1 METGQGAGNRGAGRL
16 AGWVRLVAGLVV
28 AAVGLAAC
36 APSGG
41 APAPLANPPAG
52 RPVAAATAAPSPPPR
67 ERLVVAYSQ
76 RSVSQGMHIYGLE
89 AGYFAQQGLE
99 LETTQIPG
107 SSVLAAAMIAG
118 EVHIGTV
125 GASAPTEAR
134 LGGADLVMLADTTPV
149 MVFWLIGRPEVRAV
163 AELRGKRIGVTRL
176 GTALHLGGRLALRHH
191 GLDPEREVTWMNM
204 STLSAIVAGLEAN
217 AVDAGVVTPIE
228 KYQAQA
234 LGMQAL
240 FDIGTISPPFSQA
253 GVVASQQFTRERPDL
268 ILRYLRGHLDG
279 LKRLRADPAWGKQV
293 MARWLQVDDPV
304 VIDDSYDTYVRRYLP
319 EIPLPR
325 PEAVAPIIELLA
337 LTDPRASQ
345 LRPEDVIE
353 PRFIQQL
360 EAEGFFRRPP
370 GGS

>member
-1 METGQGAGNRGAGRL
+1 
-16 AGWVRLVAGLVV
+16 
-28 AAVGLAAC
+28 
-36 APSGG
+36 
-41 APAPLANPPAG
+41 
-52 RPVAAATAAPSPPPR
+52 
-67 ERLVVAYSQ
+67 
-76 RSVSQGMHIYGLE
+76 
-89 AGYFAQQGLE
+89 
-99 LETTQIPG
+99 
-107 SSVLAAAMIAG
+107 VLAAAMIAG
-118 EVHIGTV
+118 EVQIGTV

-149 MVFWLIGRPEVRAV
+149 MVFWLISRPEVRAV

-176 GTALHLGGRLALRHH
+176 GTALHFGGRLALRHH

-204 STLSAIVAGLEAN
+204 STLNAIVAGLEAN
-217 AVDAGVVTPIE
+217 ALDAGVVTPIE

-234 LGMQAL
+234 LGMNAL

-293 MARWLQVDDPV
+293 MARWLQLDDPV

-345 LRPEDVIE
+345 LRPEDVVE

-360 EAEGFFRRPP
+360 EAEGFFQRPP